1 MGNICRSPTAEVVM
15 RAMLA
20 DAGLEHRVVVD
31 SAGTGGW
38 HAGDLADPRARRT
51 LRSHG
56 YDGTDHRARR
66 FEPEWL
72 GERDLVVAM
81 DGENL
86 AFLES
91 LASADTRP
99 KLALLRS
106 FDPAA
111 DPDDLDVPDPYY
123 EGADGFEHVLAL
135 VEAGCAGLIEHLQ
148 TGPLAAD
155 GS

>member
-1 MGNICRSPTAEVVM
+1 M

-20 DAGLEHRVVVD
+20 DAGLDERVVVD

-56 YDGTDHRARR
+56 YDGAAHRARQ

-72 GERDLVVAM
+72 AERDLVIAM
-81 DGENL
+81 DRENL
-86 AFLES
+86 GVLQR
-91 LASADTRP
+91 LASPETAS
-99 KLALLRS
+99 KLSLLRS
-106 FDPAA
+106 FDPSAE
-111 DPDDLDVPDPYY
+111 PDDLDVPDPYY
-123 EGADGFEHVLAL
+123 ERAEGFEHVLAL
-135 VEAGCAGLIEHLQ
+135 VEAACAGLLDQ
-148 TGPLAAD
+148 LRAGPLSAH

>member
-20 DAGLEHRVVVD
+20 DAGLEDRVLVD

-38 HAGDLADPRARRT
+38 HAGDLADSRARRT
-51 LRSHG
+51 LRTHG
-56 YDGTDHRARR
+56 YDGADHRARR

-72 GERDLVVAM
+72 EERDLVVAM
-81 DGENL
+81 DRENL
-86 AFLES
+86 AVLQS
-91 LASADTRP
+91 LASAETEP

-123 EGADGFEHVLAL
+123 EGPEGFEHVLAL
-135 VEAGCAGLIEHLQ
+135 VEAGCAGLLDHLRN
-148 TGPLAAD
+148 GPLSAG